1 MKQKYPAR
9 KTLLLI
15 LMAVVLIGTACQ
27 SSKNNTKST
36 NTQTSA
42 NLEPESIK
50 VKTLTGTETDIQNI
64 FSQAELTVVN
74 IWNPSCTACE
84 NDMKILGQLG
94 REYAGRGVQIVGI
107 ISEVTEEQDE
117 ASLSMTESTDADYTQ
132 ILDSPE
138 IKKKFLDES
147 LKLPVS
153 LLVDQKGNVLETVHS
168 GDMTAAQW
176 KDVIEDHHSQI
187 CIGDHPADRGVG

>member
-1 MKQKYPAR
+1 MKKKYPAR

-15 LMAVVLIGTACQ
+15 LMSVVLISTACQ
-27 SSKNNTKST
+27 SGENDTKNTSG
-36 NTQTSA
+36 QTSA
-42 NLEPESIK
+42 APESMK

-94 REYAGRGVQIVGI
+94 REYAGRGVQIAGI
-107 ISEVTEEQDE
+107 ISEVTKAQDE
-117 ASLSMTESTDADYTQ
+117 ASLSMTDSTDADYTQ

-147 LKLPVS
+147 LELPVS
-153 LLVDQKGNVLETVHS
+153 LFVDQKGNVLGTVHS

-176 KDVIEDHHSQI
+176 KDVIEDHHSQV